1 MKSKQEGAH
10 KRKNVRKRVTQVI
23 MVVNSFTGESLGR
36 IGNLSTTGMMLI
48 SPRLMGEEHYFQ
60 VGFQLSAAKIAAQK
74 LEVGVQCLWCD
85 EARSASTYWVGCKII
100 DISDADQVLLKRWV
114 DQAEEIAS

>member
-1 MKSKQEGAH
+1 
-10 KRKNVRKRVTQVI
+10 
-23 MVVNSFTGESLGR
+23 
-36 IGNLSTTGMMLI
+36 
-48 SPRLMGEEHYFQ
+48 
-60 VGFQLSAAKIAAQK
+60 
-74 LEVGVQCLWCD
+74 VGVQCLWCD